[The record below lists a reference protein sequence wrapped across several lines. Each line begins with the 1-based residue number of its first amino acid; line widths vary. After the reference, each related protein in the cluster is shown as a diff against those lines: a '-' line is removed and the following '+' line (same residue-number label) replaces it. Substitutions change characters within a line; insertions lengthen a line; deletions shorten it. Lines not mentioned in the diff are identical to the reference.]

1 MNIAQ
6 LGFRVGFRDMK
17 KGFFD
22 RRQVVDAMDN
32 ATKTVF
38 SKFGMYVMR
47 DARKSM
53 HQAKSFADY
62 SKPGHAPL
70 VHMGLIKDFLL
81 YCFDPAERAVIIG
94 PAWAGKNPPG
104 YGQTTVPELLEK
116 GGRVSVTLTWWK
128 LRTMKARAEL
138 GYIKYQYM
146 VGALWGHAGEQWTM
160 QYWPRPYMQPAF
172 DAKIKNELPKLWK
185 NALK

>member
-104 YGQTTVPELLEK
+104 YGATTVPEVLEK
-116 GGRVSVTLTWWK
+116 GGFVHQRLSWWK
-128 LRTMKARAEL
+128 LRRMHEAGKTDYGFRVAFL
-138 GYIKYQYM
+138 
-146 VGALWGHAGEQWTM
+146 ALKDKAGEM
-160 QYWPRPYMQPAF
+160 RNVFYAPRPYMQPAF